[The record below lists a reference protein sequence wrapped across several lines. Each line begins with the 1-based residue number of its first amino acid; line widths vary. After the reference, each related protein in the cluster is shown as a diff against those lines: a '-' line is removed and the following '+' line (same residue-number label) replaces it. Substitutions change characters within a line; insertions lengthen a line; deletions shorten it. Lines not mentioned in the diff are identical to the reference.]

1 MPDGRE
7 LAYEEYGDPDGEPV
21 LSFHGGLSSRLDAA
35 PAHQAALALG
45 VRLLSPDRPGIGRS
59 TFQPGRRLLDWPA
72 DVAALTDALGIDRF
86 AVMGWSCGGPYAAVC
101 GARMSDRVTAVG
113 LLSSAVPLELVGT
126 TKGLARDDRILL
138 FLVRRAPRL
147 ASALLRITIGDAT
160 ERRLYREIRRSFPAV
175 DRAALEERGS
185 IVDAVAFVKESM
197 RQGAAGVPPGL
208 SGVREPVG
216 LRSQRGHGAG
226 PDLGGRGGQH
236 RSPGVP
242 GAIAPPSAP
251 GPALP
256 GTGRGPPLPSA
267 APGAGDPQP
276 PDESGQRLRR
286 SDGHAYRSPQLVMLT
301 GLTMG
306 VPTSIWIW

>member
-1 MPDGRE
+1 MTRSVTLPDGRE
-7 LAYEEYGDPDGEPV
+7 LAYEEYGDPAGEPV

-35 PAHQAALALG
+35 PAHQAALDLG

-101 GARMSDRVTAVG
+101 GARMSDRITAVG

-138 FLVRRAPRL
+138 FLVRWAPRL
-147 ASALLRITIGDAT
+147 ASALLRVTIRDAS

-197 RQGAAGVPPGL
+197 RQGAEGCLQDYRVFGSPWGFDLSEVTVPVQIWEGEEDNTGPPEYRELLLRHLPRAQL
-208 SGVREPVG
+208 S
-216 LRSQRGHGAG
+216 L
-226 PDLGGRGGQH
+226 
-236 RSPGVP
+236 VP
-242 GAIAPPSAP
+242 GEGHLSLLQHQAPAILS
-251 GPALP
+251 
-256 GTGRGPPLPSA
+256 
-267 APGAGDPQP
+267 
-276 PDESGQRLRR
+276 
-286 SDGHAYRSPQLVMLT
+286 HLT
-301 GLTMG
+301 SQVNG
-306 VPTSIWIW
+306 

>member
-1 MPDGRE
+1 MTGAVTLPDGRE
-7 LAYEEYGDPDGEPV
+7 LAYEEYGDPAGEPV

-35 PAHQAALALG
+35 PAHQAALDLG

-101 GARMSDRVTAVG
+101 GARMSDRITAVG

-138 FLVRRAPRL
+138 FLVRWALRL
-147 ASALLRITIGDAT
+147 ASALLRVTIRDAS
-160 ERRLYREIRRSFPAV
+160 ERRLYRENRRSFPAV

-197 RQGAAGVPPGL
+197 RQGAEGCLQDYRVFGSPWGF
-208 SGVREPVG
+208 
-216 LRSQRGHGAG
+216 
-226 PDLGGRGGQH
+226 DLGEVTVPVQIWEGEEDTTGPPEYRELLLRHLPRAQL
-236 RSPGVP
+236 SLVP
-242 GAIAPPSAP
+242 GEGHLSLLQHQAPAILS
-251 GPALP
+251 
-256 GTGRGPPLPSA
+256 
-267 APGAGDPQP
+267 
-276 PDESGQRLRR
+276 
-286 SDGHAYRSPQLVMLT
+286 HLT
-301 GLTMG
+301 SQVNG
-306 VPTSIWIW
+306 

>member
-1 MPDGRE
+1 MTRSVTLPDGRE
-7 LAYEEYGDPDGEPV
+7 LAYEEYGDPGGEPV

-35 PAHQAALALG
+35 PAHQAALDLG

-59 TFQPGRRLLDWPA
+59 TYQPGRRLLDWPA

-101 GARMSDRVTAVG
+101 GARMSDRITAVA

-138 FLVRRAPRL
+138 FLVRWAPRV
-147 ASALLRITIGDAT
+147 ASALLRVTIGEAS

-197 RQGAAGVPPGL
+197 RQGTEGCLQDYRIFGSPWGFDLSEVTVPVRIWEGEEDTTGPPEYRELLLRHLPRAQL
-208 SGVREPVG
+208 S
-216 LRSQRGHGAG
+216 L
-226 PDLGGRGGQH
+226 
-236 RSPGVP
+236 VP
-242 GAIAPPSAP
+242 GEGHLSLLQHQAPAILSH
-251 GPALP
+251 L
-256 GTGRGPPLPSA
+256 TS
-267 APGAGDPQP
+267 QV
-276 PDESGQRLRR
+276 SG
-286 SDGHAYRSPQLVMLT
+286 
-301 GLTMG
+301 
-306 VPTSIWIW
+306 

>member
-1 MPDGRE
+1 MTRSVTLPDGRE
-7 LAYEEYGDPDGEPV
+7 LAYEEYGDPAGEPV

-35 PAHQAALALG
+35 PAHQAALDLG

-101 GARMSDRVTAVG
+101 GARMSDRITAVG

-147 ASALLRITIGDAT
+147 AAALLRVTIGEAT

-197 RQGAAGVPPGL
+197 RQGAEGCLQDYRVFGSPWGFDLSEVTVPVQIWEGEEDNTGPPEYRELLLRHLPRAQL
-208 SGVREPVG
+208 S
-216 LRSQRGHGAG
+216 L
-226 PDLGGRGGQH
+226 
-236 RSPGVP
+236 VP
-242 GAIAPPSAP
+242 GEGHLSLLQHQAPAI
-251 GPALP
+251 
-256 GTGRGPPLPSA
+256 
-267 APGAGDPQP
+267 
-276 PDESGQRLRR
+276 LR
-286 SDGHAYRSPQLVMLT
+286 HLT
-301 GLTMG
+301 GQVNG
-306 VPTSIWIW
+306 

>member
-1 MPDGRE
+1 MIRSVTLPDGRE
-7 LAYEEYGDPDGEPV
+7 LAYEEYGDPGGEPV

-35 PAHQAALALG
+35 PAHQAALDLG

-59 TFQPGRRLLDWPA
+59 TYQPGRRLLDWPA

-101 GARMSDRVTAVG
+101 GARMSDRITAVA

-138 FLVRRAPRL
+138 FLVRWAPRV
-147 ASALLRITIGDAT
+147 ASALLRVTIGEAS

-197 RQGAAGVPPGL
+197 RQGAEGCLQDYRVFGSPWGFDLSEVTVPVQIWEGEEDNTGPPEYRELLLRHLPRAQL
-208 SGVREPVG
+208 S
-216 LRSQRGHGAG
+216 L
-226 PDLGGRGGQH
+226 
-236 RSPGVP
+236 VP
-242 GAIAPPSAP
+242 GEGHLSLLQHQAPAILS
-251 GPALP
+251 
-256 GTGRGPPLPSA
+256 
-267 APGAGDPQP
+267 
-276 PDESGQRLRR
+276 
-286 SDGHAYRSPQLVMLT
+286 HLT
-301 GLTMG
+301 SQVNG
-306 VPTSIWIW
+306 

>member
-1 MPDGRE
+1 MTGSVTLPDGRE
-7 LAYEEYGDPDGEPV
+7 LAYEEYGDPAGNPV

-35 PAHQAALALG
+35 PAHQAALDLG
-45 VRLLSPDRPGIGRS
+45 VRLLSPDRPGIGLS

-72 DVAALTDALGIDRF
+72 DVAAMTDALGIDRF

-101 GARMSDRVTAVG
+101 GARMSDRITAVG

-147 ASALLRITIGDAT
+147 AAALLRVTIGEAT

-197 RQGAAGVPPGL
+197 RQGAEGCLQDYRVFGSPWGFDLSEVTVPVQIWEGEEDNTGPPEYRELLLRHLPRAQL
-208 SGVREPVG
+208 S
-216 LRSQRGHGAG
+216 L
-226 PDLGGRGGQH
+226 
-236 RSPGVP
+236 VP
-242 GAIAPPSAP
+242 GEGHLSLLQHQAPAILS
-251 GPALP
+251 
-256 GTGRGPPLPSA
+256 
-267 APGAGDPQP
+267 
-276 PDESGQRLRR
+276 
-286 SDGHAYRSPQLVMLT
+286 HLT
-301 GLTMG
+301 SQVNG
-306 VPTSIWIW
+306 

>member
-1 MPDGRE
+1 MIRSVTLPDGRE
-7 LAYEEYGDPDGEPV
+7 LAYEEYGDRGGEPV

-35 PAHQAALALG
+35 PAHQAALDLG

-59 TFQPGRRLLDWPA
+59 TYQPGRRLLDWPA

-101 GARMSDRVTAVG
+101 GARMSDRITAVA

-138 FLVRRAPRL
+138 FLVRWAPRV
-147 ASALLRITIGDAT
+147 ASALLRVTIGEAS

-197 RQGAAGVPPGL
+197 RQGAEGCLQDYRIFGSPWGFDLSEVTVP
-208 SGVREPVG
+208 VRIWEGEEDTTGPPEYRE
-216 LRSQRGHGAG
+216 LLLRHLPRSQ
-226 PDLGGRGGQH
+226 L
-236 RSPGVP
+236 SLVP
-242 GAIAPPSAP
+242 GEGHLSLLQHQAPAILSH
-251 GPALP
+251 L
-256 GTGRGPPLPSA
+256 TS
-267 APGAGDPQP
+267 QV
-276 PDESGQRLRR
+276 SG
-286 SDGHAYRSPQLVMLT
+286 
-301 GLTMG
+301 
-306 VPTSIWIW
+306 

>member
-1 MPDGRE
+1 MTRSVTLPDGRE
-7 LAYEEYGDPDGEPV
+7 LAYEEYGDPAGEPV

-35 PAHQAALALG
+35 PAHQAALDLG

-101 GARMSDRVTAVG
+101 GARMSDRITAVG

-138 FLVRRAPRL
+138 FLVRWAPRL
-147 ASALLRITIGDAT
+147 ASALLRVTIGDAT

-197 RQGAAGVPPGL
+197 RQGAEGCLQDYRVFGSPWGFDLSEVTVPVQIWEGEEDNTGPPEYRELLLRHLPRAQL
-208 SGVREPVG
+208 S
-216 LRSQRGHGAG
+216 L
-226 PDLGGRGGQH
+226 
-236 RSPGVP
+236 VP
-242 GAIAPPSAP
+242 GEGHLSLLQHQAPAILS
-251 GPALP
+251 
-256 GTGRGPPLPSA
+256 
-267 APGAGDPQP
+267 
-276 PDESGQRLRR
+276 
-286 SDGHAYRSPQLVMLT
+286 HLT
-301 GLTMG
+301 SQVNG
-306 VPTSIWIW
+306 

>member
-1 MPDGRE
+1 MTGAVTLPDGRE
-7 LAYEEYGDPDGEPV
+7 LAYEEYGDPAGEPV

-35 PAHQAALALG
+35 PAHQAALDLG

-101 GARMSDRVTAVG
+101 GARMSDRITAVG

-147 ASALLRITIGDAT
+147 AAALLRVTIGEAT

-197 RQGAAGVPPGL
+197 RQGAEGCLQDYRVFGSPWGFDLSEVTVPVQIWEGEEDNTGPPEYRELLLRHLPRAQL
-208 SGVREPVG
+208 S
-216 LRSQRGHGAG
+216 L
-226 PDLGGRGGQH
+226 
-236 RSPGVP
+236 VP
-242 GAIAPPSAP
+242 GEGHLSLLQHQAPAILS
-251 GPALP
+251 
-256 GTGRGPPLPSA
+256 
-267 APGAGDPQP
+267 
-276 PDESGQRLRR
+276 
-286 SDGHAYRSPQLVMLT
+286 HLT
-301 GLTMG
+301 SQVNG
-306 VPTSIWIW
+306 